1 MSGMNAIGGMNDV
14 SGAGLRECMTGST
27 IPMVNCVSEKR
38 TGGWRIY
45 KDNDDQLGPTP
56 LTNSIG
62 KELN

>member
-38 TGGWRIY
+38 TGIE
-45 KDNDDQLGPTP
+45 N
-56 LTNSIG
+56 I
-62 KELN
+62 